1 MFTGGVLTLTHKPQI
16 NFATVELVLML
27 RIWVLY
33 GRSKRVGTFMAI
45 SFMVTIGAGLALRNV
60 QPKVVAGDVFT
71 REPFPFYG
79 TSMLMISQ
87 RRLLLRFADDP
98 PLPNISG
105 ATSLVLY

>member
-1 MFTGGVLTLTHKPQI
+1 MRYLHRLSLSGGCTLHAYWHRGHAYHKTQI

-45 SFMVTIGAGLALRNV
+45 SFVVTIGAGLALRNV

-71 REPFPFYG
+71 REPV
-79 TSMLMISQ
+79 
-87 RRLLLRFADDP
+87 
-98 PLPNISG
+98 PLFMVHLCS
-105 ATSLVLY
+105 